1 MATKHSQDAAWE
13 AKVAVVRDG
22 SVLITCGAL
31 VVVHRATDAHWEPRR
46 CAPDGRTQGRAF
58 TTEEAMTPRGG
69 ASAKAPSLFTT
80 VGPGHRAGQSCTGS
94 PVIWW
99 SAWNSAS
106 DSRLR
111 T

>member
-1 MATKHSQDAAWE
+1 VATKRSQDAAWE

-58 TTEEAMTPRGG
+58 TTEEAMTPAVARPQRLPRC
-69 ASAKAPSLFTT
+69 SRPLAPAIARVS
-80 VGPGHRAGQSCTGS
+80 RAL
-94 PVIWW
+94 
-99 SAWNSAS
+99 A
-106 DSRLR
+106 RR
-111 T
+111 